1 MSLEMPADALS
12 AAMGS
17 GINLNVLSH
26 AMICALVSQAAS
38 LFCVVGVFCDTVGPE
53 QTLAGKIRSVCPAG
67 AEVTV
72 SAKADSLF
80 PIVSAASI
88 VAKVERDRLLS
99 LLHAKCA
106 EEGVQS
112 PGSGYSSDAVTV
124 AWLEAV
130 VAGRQTATFRPWL
143 RTKWATY
150 ERIAGAAKRK

>member
-1 MSLEMPADALS
+1 MSLEMPAHALS

-67 AEVTV
+67 PSGAACEVTV

-106 EEGVQS
+106 EEGV
-112 PGSGYSSDAVTV
+112 
-124 AWLEAV
+124 
-130 VAGRQTATFRPWL
+130 
-143 RTKWATY
+143 
-150 ERIAGAAKRK
+150 